1 MSTGRQDN
9 LDRSAPGDGEGAN
22 SQPGSAAIS
31 PWLGVPV
38 FYLDFLAGGI
48 SGCVAKTMSAP
59 IDRVKLLLQTQ
70 KVNPAVTTRYRG
82 TWDCIRRVYAEQG
95 LQSFWRGNVA
105 NLMRYFPNQALSF
118 SFKDKFRRVMN
129 LEGHPNNS
137 YVIFGN
143 LFASGAAGGAALF
156 VLYPLDM
163 ARTRLAADVGTSL
176 PERRYSGTLHCLRSI
191 YAEHG
196 VKGLYTGMSVS
207 ITGVIIF
214 RALFMGGYDVAKQ
227 FADIKRDTAVWKKL
241 ATAQMVTLS
250 AGTLCY
256 PIDTVRRRV
265 MMQAKEEA
273 RNMSGA
279 LSGVAESTPVYRS
292 GFHAFTRIMKEEG
305 IRGLYSGLSAN
316 LIRGVSGSVLLVGYD
331 EIKKVFSVVTVGNR

>member
-1 MSTGRQDN
+1 MSTSPGGATSAVAVGP
-9 LDRSAPGDGEGAN
+9 RSHA
-22 SQPGSAAIS
+22 SS
-31 PWLGVPV
+31 
-38 FYLDFLAGGI
+38 FYVDFLAGGL

-70 KVNPAVTTRYRG
+70 KVNPAVTTRYLG
-82 TWDCIRRVYAEQG
+82 TWDCIKRVYAEQG
-95 LQSFWRGNVA
+95 LVSFWRGNVA

-118 SFKDKFRRVMN
+118 SFKDKFRSLMK
-129 LEGHPNNS
+129 LERNSNHS
-137 YVIFGN
+137 YVVFGN
-143 LFASGAAGGAALF
+143 LFASGAAGGSALF

-163 ARTRLAADVGTSL
+163 ARTRLAADVGSSL
-176 PERRYSGTLHCLRSI
+176 PERRYSGTVHCLRSI
-191 YAEHG
+191 YAENG
-196 VKGLYTGMSVS
+196 VRGLYTGMSVS
-207 ITGVIIF
+207 ITGVVIF

-227 FADIKRDTAVWKKL
+227 FAEFDRLETPVWKKL
-241 ATAQMVTLS
+241 AIAQMVTLT

-279 LSGVAESTPVYRS
+279 LSGVAESTPVYRN
-292 GFHAFTRIMKEEG
+292 GFHAFARIMKEEG

-331 EIKKVFSVVTVGNR
+331 ELKRGMSLVANDSR